1 MITVL
6 ILLAAVGILVWGFIR
21 ARPDGKLGIFAWLQ
35 SVVVM
40 VPWLVF
46 FGLFTFGIYLNII
59 WVLTSVLVSTGVY
72 IYLGRQLRILAEAA
86 PQNIKSPSPT
96 ESQPQETISESL
108 DSGLSKIEIHKSDKS
123 ETDASAESDTTDAA
137 NSSPTV
143 PEPPAVPPAIPVE
156 DVAEIEAIFGVDT
169 FFRTETVPYQAG
181 VFFKGNLR
189 GKPDATLKALTA
201 QLENRFDDR
210 YRLFLINGPE
220 DRPAIIVL
228 PSESDPKPSDLRQKI
243 LAVALAIATFITSLE
258 TGALLKDFN
267 LFEQPSRWPEVLPTA
282 LAILAILGV
291 HELGHRW
298 QANRYQIKLSPPFA
312 LPAWQIGAFGALT
325 RFESLIPNRTI
336 LFDISF
342 AGPAAGGLLSLAM
355 LIVGLGLSHPGSL
368 YQLPV
373 EFFQESILVGTL
385 ARAVLGDTLQTTDL
399 VDVDPLVLMG
409 WLGLVITALNVM
421 PAGRI
426 DGGRIIQ
433 AIYGRKIAGRA
444 TAVTFVLLTIIAL
457 ANPLALYWAALI
469 LFLQRGEERPCL
481 DDISEPDDARAAL
494 ALLILFLMLATLLPL
509 SPSLAGRLGI
519 G

>member
-1 MITVL
+1 MVTIL
-6 ILLAAVGILVWGFIR
+6 ILLGAVGILVWGFVR
-21 ARPDGKLGIFAWLQ
+21 ARPEGKLGIFAWLQ
-35 SVVVM
+35 TVVLM
-40 VPWLVF
+40 VPWLTF
-46 FGLFTFGIYLNII
+46 FTLFTFGIYLNLA
-59 WVLTSVLVSTGVY
+59 WVLTLVVISTGIY
-72 IYLGRQLRILAEAA
+72 IYLGRQLRTLAEAMPPKPVEPVAVPQGTDIAETSASTDA
-86 PQNIKSPSPT
+86 PPSSDHT
-96 ESQPQETISESL
+96 QG
-108 DSGLSKIEIHKSDKS
+108 DSG
-123 ETDASAESDTTDAA
+123 T
-137 NSSPTV
+137 
-143 PEPPAVPPAIPVE
+143 PEKPAQPPAIPGE
-156 DVAEIEAIFGVDT
+156 DLAEIETIFSVDT
-169 FFRTETVPYQAG
+169 FYRTETVPYQAG
-181 VFFKGNLR
+181 VFFRGNLR
-189 GKPDATLKALTA
+189 GEPEASLKALTA

-220 DRPAIIVL
+220 DKPAVIVL
-228 PSESDPKPSDLRQKI
+228 PSKTDPKPSDAKQQV

-267 LFEQPSRWPEVLPTA
+267 LFEQPGRWTEVLPTA
-282 LAILAILGV
+282 IAILAILVV

-298 QANRYQIKLSPPFA
+298 QASRYQIKLSPPYA

-325 RFESLIPNRTI
+325 RFESLLPNRTI

-355 LIVGLGLSHPGSL
+355 LVVGLLLSHPGSM

-373 EFFQESILVGTL
+373 EFFQQSILVGTL
-385 ARAVLGDTLQTTDL
+385 TRTVLGDTLQTVDL
-399 VDVDPLVLMG
+399 VDVDPLVITG

-426 DGGRIIQ
+426 DGGRIVQ

-444 TAVTFVLLTIIAL
+444 TAVTFVILTIVAL

-481 DDISEPDDARAAL
+481 DDLSEPDDARAAL
-494 ALLILFLMLATLLPL
+494 ALLLLFLMLATLLPL

>member
-1 MITVL
+1 MVTVL

-35 SVVVM
+35 TVVLM
-40 VPWLVF
+40 VPWLAF
-46 FGLFTFGIYLNII
+46 FGLFTFGIYLNLAWILTL
-59 WVLTSVLVSTGVY
+59 VLISTGLY
-72 IYLGRQLRILAEAA
+72 IYLGRQLRTLAAAA
-86 PQNIKSPSPT
+86 PPRQKLANT
-96 ESQPQETISESL
+96 EADIDT
-108 DSGLSKIEIHKSDKS
+108 GA
-123 ETDASAESDTTDAA
+123 TDTTDSS
-137 NSSPTV
+137 SSPGAAIENSTNATEGSTETAASPV
-143 PEPPAVPPAIPVE
+143 EPPAIPPAIPA
-156 DVAEIEAIFGVDT
+156 DDLADIETIFGVDT

-181 VFFKGNLR
+181 VFFRGNLR
-189 GKPDATLKALTA
+189 SEPDACLKALTA
-201 QLENRFDDR
+201 QLENRFNDR

-220 DRPAIIVL
+220 DKPAVIVL
-228 PSESDPKPSDLRQKI
+228 PSKTDPKPADTKQKV
-243 LAVALAIATFITSLE
+243 LAVALAIATLITSLE
-258 TGALLKDFN
+258 TGALLKDFS
-267 LFEQPSRWPEVLPTA
+267 LFEQPGRWSEVLPTA
-282 LAILAILGV
+282 IAILAILAV

-298 QANRYQIKLSPPFA
+298 QARRYQIKLSPPYA

-325 RFESLIPNRTI
+325 RFESLLPSRTV

-355 LIVGLGLSHPGSL
+355 LIVGLLLSHPGSL

-385 ARAVLGDTLQTTDL
+385 TRAVLGDTLQTVDL

-421 PAGRI
+421 PAGRL
-426 DGGRIIQ
+426 DGGRVVQ

-444 TAVTFVLLTIIAL
+444 TAVTFVLLTIVAL

-469 LFLQRGEERPCL
+469 LFLQRGDERPCL
-481 DDISEPDDARAAL
+481 NDISEPDDARAAL
-494 ALLILFLMLATLLPL
+494 ALLLLFLMLATLLPL

>member
-1 MITVL
+1 MVTVL
-6 ILLAAVGILVWGFIR
+6 ILFAAVGILIWGFIR
-21 ARPDGKLGIFAWLQ
+21 ARPDGRLGIFAWLQ
-35 SVVVM
+35 SVVLM
-40 VPWLVF
+40 VPWLLF
-46 FGLFTFGIYLNII
+46 FGLFTIGIYLNIA
-59 WVLTSVLVSTGVY
+59 WVLTSVVVSTGIY
-72 IYLGRQLRILAEAA
+72 IYLGRQLRILAEASGQKPA
-86 PQNIKSPSPT
+86 QNDPQSQSRGALEETVPQTQT
-96 ESQPQETISESL
+96 EDTSTEADSSDNS
-108 DSGLSKIEIHKSDKS
+108 DSGD
-123 ETDASAESDTTDAA
+123 TDST
-137 NSSPTV
+137 
-143 PEPPAVPPAIPVE
+143 PATPPAIPVE
-156 DVAEIEAIFGVDT
+156 DVAAIEAIFGVDT

-189 GKPDATLKALTA
+189 GEPDATLKALTT
-201 QLENRFDDR
+201 QLENRFDQR

-228 PSESDPKPSDLRQKI
+228 PSTTDPKPSDVRQKV

-267 LFEQPSRWPEVLPTA
+267 LFEQPGRWPEVLPTA

-325 RFESLIPNRTI
+325 RFESLIPNRTV

-342 AGPAAGGLLSLAM
+342 AGPAASGLLSLVM
-355 LIVGLGLSHPGSL
+355 LLVGLVLSHPGSF

-373 EFFQESILVGTL
+373 EFFLESVLVGTL

-426 DGGRIIQ
+426 DGGRMVQ

-444 TAVTFVLLTIIAL
+444 TAVTFILLTIIAL

-481 DDISEPDDARAAL
+481 DDISEPDDTRAAL